1 MRHKIDAPNNRL
13 EVQTSI
19 LRVQAS
25 VAEFRVRISRPTPLA
40 TALKM
45 MSKFLLRTQKQF
57 AVILVFDL
65 VLLVVLFVR
74 CETLKTAIAE
84 NTVAF

>member
-1 MRHKIDAPNNRL
+1 MRF
-13 EVQTSI
+13 
-19 LRVQAS
+19 QAS
-25 VAEFRVRISRPTPLA
+25 VAEFGVRIKRPTPLA

-57 AVILVFDL
+57 AVILVSDL